1 MTQIRPDQVR
11 GGVMTQAQADLLY
24 AALVHQHLED
34 DILDLTHSA
43 EALRD
48 ILVADVVPEE
58 GQVLRLV
65 DGQWAPATLEGGGSS
80 VDTLDDL
87 SDVDAASPS
96 DGQALVWSVSAQKWA
111 PVTLEGG
118 GSSVD
123 TLDDLS
129 DVDAASPSDGQALV
143 WSVSA
148 QKWAPATVEVT
159 AAVAGC
165 CEPLVDDAGELL
177 FDETFDICVEG

>member
-111 PVTLEGG
+111 P
-118 GSSVD
+118 
-123 TLDDLS
+123 
-129 DVDAASPSDGQALV
+129 
-143 WSVSA
+143 
-148 QKWAPATVEVT
+148 ATVEVT